1 MQDRRM
7 RRRPCKCEPNSR
19 QHDLSVHKAISLGR
33 TQLTLLSNEPG
44 LNELFSHRA
53 EEVFIHD
60 PMVTLQIAKRDRPDR
75 VYGLR
80 ETKNLERALSSECRC
95 SGAQEEVPVE
105 QAIRCSPFE
114 MSQDPLL
121 FPFLV
126 LEAKSEKGDGFASIE
141 AQTAFSIRT
150 LLKLQ
155 EDLQNQSDLQST
167 WSGPM
172 VWFLA
177 NRGDSWRVSASFV
190 DKSPAGSTYVRS
202 PESAQCNF
210 VSCSH

>member
-1 MQDRRM
+1 MT
-7 RRRPCKCEPNSR
+7 PS
-19 QHDLSVHKAISLGR
+19 
-33 TQLTLLSNEPG
+33 SNEPG
-44 LNELFSHRA
+44 LNELFSDRA

-60 PMVTLQIAKRDRPDR
+60 PLLTLQLAKRDRPDR

-80 ETKNLERALSSECRC
+80 ETKNFERALSADCTSLE
-95 SGAQEEVPVE
+95 SQDDVPVDK
-105 QAIRCSPFE
+105 AIRCSPFE

-126 LEAKSEKGDGFASIE
+126 LEAKSEKGEGFASIE

-155 EDLQNQSDLQST
+155 EDLQNRSDLQPA
-167 WSGPM
+167 WNGPM

-177 NRGDSWRVSASFV
+177 NRGDSWRVAASFV
-190 DKSPAGSTYVRS
+190 DRSSEKSAYV
-202 PESAQCNF
+202 
-210 VSCSH
+210 

>member
-1 MQDRRM
+1 MT
-7 RRRPCKCEPNSR
+7 PS
-19 QHDLSVHKAISLGR
+19 
-33 TQLTLLSNEPG
+33 SNEPG
-44 LNELFSHRA
+44 INELFSDRA

-60 PMVTLQIAKRDRPDR
+60 PVVTLQLAKRDRPDR

-80 ETKNLERALSSECRC
+80 ETKNFERALSSERKS
-95 SGAQEEVPVE
+95 SGDREEAPVE
-105 QAIRCSPFE
+105 KAIRCSPFE
-114 MSQDPLL
+114 TSLDPLL

-155 EDLQNQSDLQST
+155 EDLQDQSDLQST
-167 WSGPM
+167 WSGPL

-177 NRGDSWRVSASFV
+177 NRGDSWRVAASFV
-190 DKSPAGSTYVRS
+190 DRSPEGSTYV
-202 PESAQCNF
+202 
-210 VSCSH
+210 

>member
-1 MQDRRM
+1 
-7 RRRPCKCEPNSR
+7 
-19 QHDLSVHKAISLGR
+19 LIIS
-33 TQLTLLSNEPG
+33 S
-44 LNELFSHRA
+44 NELFSDRA

-60 PMVTLQIAKRDRPDR
+60 PLVTLQLAKRDRPDR

-80 ETKNLERALSSECRC
+80 GTKNFERALSSERKC
-95 SGAQEEVPVE
+95 SGDREETAVE
-105 QAIRCSPFE
+105 KAIKCSPFE

-155 EDLQNQSDLQST
+155 EDLQNQSDVQST

-177 NRGDSWRVSASFV
+177 NRGDSWRVAASFV
-190 DKSPAGSTYVRS
+190 DKSLEASTYVWCPHS
-202 PESAQCNF
+202 PQCNYEPSF
-210 VSCSH
+210 Y